1 MLRKTASAVLA
12 LAMATAVAQ
21 SNALNQAIAV
31 LLGANIQ
38 ASLLHLQDQG
48 INYDRSEV
56 LNTLQAYLHGDSVDV
71 TPQQAQVILRDAFD
85 AHDRE
90 LAAAET
96 AFIDSIAALPN
107 AARTPSGL
115 VFIVLNTGQGDLPT
129 EADTVELTYTAR
141 LSSGELF
148 DESTE
153 PVQFPVEGLV
163 PGFSEGLCLMQPSGS
178 YRLVIPAELGYG
190 AQGVPGVIPGGA
202 ALDFNVNLIRI
213 VK

>member
-163 PGFSEGLCLMQPSGS
+163 PGFSEGLCLMQPGGS

-202 ALDFNVNLIRI
+202 ALDFTVNFIRI

>member
-1 MLRKTASAVLA
+1 MLRKIASAVLA

-163 PGFSEGLCLMQPSGS
+163 PGFSEGLCLMQPGGS

-202 ALDFNVNLIRI
+202 ALDFTVNFIRI

>member
-1 MLRKTASAVLA
+1 MLRKIASAVLA

-115 VFIVLNTGQGDLPT
+115 VFIVLNPGQGDLPT

-163 PGFSEGLCLMQPSGS
+163 PGFSEGLCLMQPGGS

-190 AQGVPGVIPGGA
+190 AQGVPGVIPGDA

>member
-71 TPQQAQVILRDAFD
+71 TAQQAQVILRDAFD

-115 VFIVLNTGQGDLPT
+115 VFIVLNPGQGDLPT

-163 PGFSEGLCLMQPSGS
+163 PGFSEGLCLMQPGGS

-202 ALDFNVNLIRI
+202 ALDFTVNFIRI

>member
-1 MLRKTASAVLA
+1 MLRKIASAVLA

-115 VFIVLNTGQGDLPT
+115 VFIVLNPGQGDLPT

-163 PGFSEGLCLMQPSGS
+163 PGFSEGLCMMQPGGS

-190 AQGVPGVIPGGA
+190 AQGIQGIIPGGA
-202 ALDFNVNLIRI
+202 ALDFTVNFIRI